1 MPSNFKWDERALR
14 RTVEKA
20 ANEAVRN
27 MTAEAQ
33 PKLDAVFN
41 AHQGQP
47 VDEVIPPLRAA
58 FTEMGWTMD
67 EDDLRTYAEAISG
80 GQRIVLRPQD
90 ASL

>member
-1 MPSNFKWDERALR
+1 MPSNFKFDERALK
-14 RTVEKA
+14 RTVERM
-20 ANEAVRN
+20 ANEAVRSL
-27 MTAEAQ
+27 TAEGQ

-47 VDEVIPPLRAA
+47 VDEVIPPLRAT

-67 EDDLRTYAEAISG
+67 EDELRTYAEAISG

-90 ASL
+90 ASH